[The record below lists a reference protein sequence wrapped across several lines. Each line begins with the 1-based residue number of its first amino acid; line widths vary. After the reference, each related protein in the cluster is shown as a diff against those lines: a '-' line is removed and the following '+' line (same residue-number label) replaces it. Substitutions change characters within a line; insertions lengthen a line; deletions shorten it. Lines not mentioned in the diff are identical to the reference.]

1 MKTYNFNQFST
12 TFQAES
18 DEQAL
23 ELVKAVSTMLNK
35 NVDNLEGL
43 LTIASHINN
52 ESKQFKL
59 AKKLIGTTV
68 KTKK

>member
-1 MKTYNFNQFST
+1 MKTYNFKQFDASFT
-12 TFQAES
+12 AEN

-23 ELVKAVSTMLNK
+23 ELIKAFSTMLNK
-35 NVDNLEGL
+35 NTDNLEGL